1 MSHTTL
7 KLSSVGN
14 DVVSWCKIQFSTG
27 IPEIT
32 RWHNLLSRTLIFL
45 GEYPISVR
53 NRGYTLIFLI
63 FKEEVSDILRI
74 EESARTVA
82 LCHYY

>member
-1 MSHTTL
+1 MVRVFTHFKYLNVSHTTL

-32 RWHNLLSRTLIFL
+32 RSHNLLSRTLIFSLL
-45 GEYPISVR
+45 GSILLQYVIE
-53 NRGYTLIFLI
+53 
-63 FKEEVSDILRI
+63 DIR
-74 EESARTVA
+74 
-82 LCHYY
+82 